1 MSDFEL
7 IAHIPVDSGQVC
19 VVDPC
24 YLPFPSSDGY
34 VSDTMKHFKYE
45 DFSKITLGDGS
56 AGQVDVAAV
65 TATAWGD
72 GAYPVYVT
80 RGEDNRV
87 TSMTVVFDVD
97 AIDFINDLED
107 GE

>member
-19 VVDPC
+19 MVDPC

-34 VSDTMKHFKYE
+34 VSNAMKNFKYE
-45 DFSKITLGDGS
+45 DFCNVSLGDGS
-56 AGQVDVAAV
+56 AGQVDVVAV

-72 GAYPVYVT
+72 GSYPVYVT
-80 RGEDNRV
+80 RGEGNRV
-87 TSMTVVFDVD
+87 TSMTIVFDVD
-97 AIDFINDLED
+97 AVDFIDDLED
-107 GE
+107 DE